1 MINSYLS
8 SALCICCIE
17 FSRHS
22 KDENGT
28 SSQQLTESRRTGSVK
43 EKPGWFWAG
52 PSSFWSCSASFY
64 PSSMMYNN
72 CRRKKLNSETL
83 MTQLRDKSCSMH
95 SAHPSEHNF
104 YIPCKSLQPSEYP
117 WSIWCCQYLHENFL
131 PCHQH
136 PVISL
141 IAMAKT
147 ICTWQILKICR
158 DDISWKLWCILYNIS
173 AVFLVW
179 KNRCC
184 WLLVMFYFLCFLI

>member
-1 MINSYLS
+1 VVLATMINSYLS

-104 YIPCKSLQPSEYP
+104 YIPWTNVKACNPLNTLDQFGVVSTYMKILYPVINIQVYLWQKLYVPDKFGKSVQMTF
-117 WSIWCCQYLHENFL
+117 HENF
-131 PCHQH
+131 
-136 PVISL
+136 
-141 IAMAKT
+141 T
-147 ICTWQILKICR
+147 
-158 DDISWKLWCILYNIS
+158 
-173 AVFLVW
+173 VFYTTFL
-179 KNRCC
+179 
-184 WLLVMFYFLCFLI
+184 LCF